1 MYATAFC
8 AQIPHASVSLE
19 SGMRIS
25 LQLQFE
31 QQENSNYP
39 HTWPKEYSAGIP
51 MDDDDP
57 LYMFLKENVLLFL
70 ETLVIPTNRRQPI
83 SIKYGSGTHW
93 VNVKFIKR
101 KRSQGKK
108 DLEIAIEEFFDYLK
122 ISKAKLDN
130 TKSRIIG
137 GSLGHLLI
145 DYFGISHPTQ
155 IRDFRLVYGSSSSGI
170 KIHDDTGHSDG
181 GSKDS
186 ITVHM
191 NLFRTIDYIPGYE
204 GSGPWK
210 MSSENIGL
218 EYQQKDD
225 SLCNEFLYVD
235 GYLGERFYRYSKS
248 ECRFLERKELMSRN
262 KNIWPQLP
270 KKKLCSVILKEYQ
283 DIQLKKNENV
293 FEIFKKHNKVNEKK
307 SPKKTKKV

>member
-1 MYATAFC
+1 M
-8 AQIPHASVSLE
+8 
-19 SGMRIS
+19 
-25 LQLQFE
+25 
-31 QQENSNYP
+31 
-39 HTWPKEYSAGIP
+39 
-51 MDDDDP
+51 
-57 LYMFLKENVLLFL
+57 
-70 ETLVIPTNRRQPI
+70 
-83 SIKYGSGTHW
+83 
-93 VNVKFIKR
+93 
-101 KRSQGKK
+101 
-108 DLEIAIEEFFDYLK
+108 
-122 ISKAKLDN
+122 
-130 TKSRIIG
+130 
-137 GSLGHLLI
+137 
-145 DYFGISHPTQ
+145 
-155 IRDFRLVYGSSSSGI
+155 YGSSSSGI

-225 SLCNEFLYVD
+225 SLCNEFPYVD
-235 GYLGERFYRYSKS
+235 GYLGKRFYRYSKS

-307 SPKKTKKV
+307 SQKKTKKV